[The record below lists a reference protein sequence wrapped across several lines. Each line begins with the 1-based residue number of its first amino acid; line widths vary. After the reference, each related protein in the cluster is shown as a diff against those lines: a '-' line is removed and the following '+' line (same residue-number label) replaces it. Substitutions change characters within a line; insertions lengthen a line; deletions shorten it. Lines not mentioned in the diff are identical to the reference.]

1 MPQSN
6 QEIYEGLFNS
16 NEEFKSSFPTQDSF
30 EQYISTS
37 PTKLDKIYN
46 SFGTPS
52 PITTDA
58 PIEEPVKKK
67 EKGSFFRSLFSG
79 GKNKPAVEG
88 NTLTPQEATP
98 LVEEPVVPI
107 LPRAKGTKV
116 EPGPLFNPEVA
127 LDEYNSAVRLD
138 DDAKQE
144 EKIATF
150 GTDVSQG
157 IVTASTRVGEVLAN
171 AMSDFGGYILEN
183 VSQRPVADSDI
194 QWEPVKLNVPVE
206 VIEKQGRRKLTSA
219 FVSEKQPSA
228 IKAAKSI
235 IEQNLLG
242 GSQMNEEVGT
252 YIDKETKEE
261 KGWPI
266 LTKEAKQLVTELSE
280 NKDLSIYNP
289 VEKAEGIGEPETLQV
304 LKESRIPNAAKIEEY
319 ALMAFKQV
327 APSLEGYI
335 SRPDGSLI
343 ATDTE
348 IQNDP
353 RFQIVKEQLT
363 DMVTEGI
370 QKDNF
375 ESAFESELRKEFPN
389 NKEIQENGIRALQ
402 PEVKAMLE
410 NTLSSTITKSQKEFD
425 AYVTAK
431 SVPFLKMRSEK
442 LMVFDASFD
451 AFKRKYNYNEDL
463 ETYMGGPKEDFEKDK
478 KTIFDLYDAIN
489 KDIYEAATLLQN
501 DLEEY
506 GQTFNKENKVKLDD
520 QMQVLGQEIDTKI
533 KNIAKRVAE
542 QIGTRQKLAEY
553 NAFQQ
558 NSLVENM
565 VNAYAAGQADQV
577 RGYSL
582 MLRTIGGGRSV
593 VTDYLED
600 LADIGYKY
608 ETSVSTQWYQSKDE
622 NGKKLSFREAIKR
635 AFKDLPTALE
645 TGSKALIE
653 TARMAPA
660 MTSSMAAGALGGGI
674 ATVGA
679 TAFIS
684 DTGMEM
690 SEGYK
695 NTLAATGDRR
705 KAENVADE
713 IYKNQLGILIS
724 YVSDGIAFSP
734 KSLGKISNLAQAAR
748 VTGSKLLVNQLGET
762 YQEINQGFGQDK
774 SKSEII
780 DNKPFTTSFTEYAK
794 ENALDL
800 GMAVLPQTLLFGG
813 ASSVADAYSQIT
825 EEKRAQDAIRLFDEL
840 GFTNY
845 IHNAVNDMGRSGAL
859 ALSETMYMQGQI
871 TKEQAEKFQQ
881 AAIRLTEFS
890 ETATVLAPDSRE
902 KSHAIIGLMGD
913 KYEQQAKMEAVTTD
927 QAKDQ
932 IKDAVKK
939 IEEEIEN
946 VRAGK
951 LQDYTVVTDT
961 RTGRIIAVPSNLKLK
976 KLIAPNSQQAYAF
989 LAQAALGGVELN
1001 TQDIKIKEL
1010 VDKYKIYINNGTGT
1024 QAKIA
1029 EIQKEKAAEM
1039 ADAAEKREKGVK
1051 DVPTDEE
1058 ITKKADV
1065 KINMVAL
1072 DAFFPVFE
1080 AQQNV
1085 AVELQKYKEK
1095 QNTETGNINIPDT
1108 FEINDKTTAEEIDNF
1123 VVGAENHQK
1132 VNMAIAQMKSV
1143 MPLMQRMFPN
1153 AKIVLVKDDNAI
1165 KQITGSDTV
1174 DEGFFYQGLEETYP
1188 NSGTDKVYETEEGS
1202 KVKKA
1207 VTPTIYLNLQRMT
1220 EFTLYHETV
1229 HAALLK
1235 AFGSDPTLMRNFKNG
1250 VATILDKDI
1259 KARLDKWLAERNYSA
1274 ELKDE
1279 EYLAQLGAFLKA
1291 EGRNIKISMWQQ
1303 FKNLILTVLNKMG
1316 VKSLE
1321 DKVNSFYD
1329 AKQMADFFNQLSKGV
1344 VEGVKTDQFVPA
1356 EASARMKAKR
1366 SQTPLEERAAKSG
1379 MVRFSSV
1386 PSSQQAFQYAEEM
1399 MNEAI
1404 NKYGFQKNENTLEG
1418 PKKYTDFS
1426 RANRM
1431 VYIGLDKSINIAP
1444 NANLTSEQLLSVT
1457 NRLMLN
1463 IVFHQDSA
1471 KWNNIVKEYSKVNRK
1486 IAKVFQATSNT
1497 KAKSDQTVIDGINE
1511 ISSFV
1516 YRYTNNTLFDSA
1528 SENKAAE
1535 KIWNEMSNFFVNR
1548 PVSHLGGIYNMLSA
1562 WSSQEPTAQKQALN
1576 NEEVLESIRNNP
1588 EVGANEQVG
1597 MFMDGTGN
1605 LIPSQVR
1612 KSLARVEFA
1621 QGFFDTLKD
1630 KFPEIKIDTIDEA
1643 ARLQAV
1649 EKAFKDG
1656 SITQTTYERALRL
1669 GGSKTLRILQNNLA
1683 DDGYTIHYDSLD
1695 NLTTAY
1701 SLVLLYEIQKGN
1713 PQVWLNILKQTE
1725 SQVPEMKEVFVRFR
1739 EAMALDSDLEPG
1751 DFRDLPEDVYYN
1763 DAARKIKDN
1772 EIMPYLANIL
1782 ADNAQNYLTSSENNQ
1797 SDLANRIIED
1807 LKNNF
1812 NQRDEVDYSIL
1823 PGSTGLE
1830 QLALL
1835 LIDPRVKLKN
1845 NFFARS
1851 LSDYNRKRFNDTK
1864 ILKDL
1869 LEDPTVDFIV
1879 DPNRPW
1885 DQQFS
1890 LDSTVDEIEIAD
1902 KAIDS
1907 IANNLDLI
1915 IEAAENS
1922 PEYMEAQ
1929 SLGYWPN
1936 NNYQYLEHAED
1947 LMRMRR
1953 LVVNEVDQI
1962 ESMGNG
1968 APGDFNNIATRRL
1981 KEFFYNT
1988 LDRMSRQNTAA
1999 DVNVYVD
2006 SLIKLTGDPEIV
2018 EKTKAI
2024 NKPIPRILYEFIADI
2039 SGDRN
2044 NFIISLTSRSGG
2056 QNFTQDQI
2064 PAFKQQ
2070 MSNVL
2075 EKKLLEVKQKGL
2087 DKRESAFYIY
2097 DNNNQIIDEM
2107 TVDGTLV
2114 DEGPNTVRG
2123 LYMNFRS
2130 KKYGYGNAP
2139 SGNEAG
2145 SETEFRK
2152 NVVNDAASSLLRLF
2166 ADENISYISFTPAMG
2181 VPDKYRND
2189 PSRYRQALYG
2199 LTSQRMQGAYAQPL
2213 TSKRKL
2219 AEIEQIKQEE
2229 LDRAA
2234 QRRSMGA
2241 TDVPTDEEII
2251 KEAKKKAEE
2260 VSTRAQIIPIS
2271 PVMIAGN
2278 IGQLQVDYSKRVAP
2292 LNKSQIRQSQAANH
2306 QKIKQEVDS
2315 LRQQNIAD
2323 SDIFA
2328 SLFNEYGYEDMRTSA
2343 FGTDFMNASD
2353 EFIDKKAEEG
2363 LTKYAAEFGKRQT
2376 GIRNFLDSY
2385 YGSAPLLTLVN
2396 QLRQGVLFIDD
2407 TNLSLPEG
2415 QTTYLFD
2422 PNTAQLRSTTLP
2434 EGKVY
2439 KFADYEIFRAL
2450 FDAGETSSTLNQIF
2464 GPQFRQTIERVL
2476 ERKQMSS
2483 DILKDLND
2491 DARSL
2496 KVKRS
2501 IDELRELGEIY
2512 DDMDATAI
2520 VKWLVGRLATGG
2532 VEEAV
2537 QNIIDRLNKA
2547 GTFAELEDQMN
2558 LAFFESSQAED
2569 IQALSGL
2576 GSFAGR
2582 VLRLLRQV
2590 AQKPEQI
2597 LIDNA
2602 ESKGLIIPP
2611 KLKAAIEEASKK
2623 KIEAY
2628 EAYRTALKTFMNDFN
2643 DLNGLALI
2651 AAEKYYDDMAFE
2663 FARTINVA
2671 AIQPGFWSN
2680 NLIKASAFGLLSINT
2695 LGVSAV
2701 SVLEILGRS
2710 LNLPS
2715 ALTRFIVDKY
2725 FSKAEVI
2732 PGFKMRAQ
2740 TNPFTKA
2747 YWRNAKNMFNYTAS
2761 GSFYD
2766 MGRVMATGQ
2775 QQNKSISLTDQ
2786 PSNMNTFRDAHN
2798 IVQLFMKHLDSRK
2811 GSPLTTEDIAD
2822 QLEVAMIEVNAGV
2835 DAQGRPVKQLQ
2846 LADSYAIFN
2855 TFFRGIVAQPFFGQ
2869 GEAMLRL
2876 MPLGLDRFGAN
2887 AIAMNSML
2895 TYINLQ
2901 MENDYAN
2908 MPASLLKA
2916 MQDRNASG
2924 IAPTGLPSVPGQ
2936 PIPNVTMDEVTFQKN
2951 MSRLMTGLFATGQM
2965 GKDIFETEALRE
2977 TFFND
2982 NALTRGMSSVRTN
2995 LQNKMKKNYYTYLAQ
3010 KQKGAE
3016 GSFRIKAASA
3026 ASLHLNQMANVAQFA
3041 VLPFVKVPS
3050 NIGVAVITRGNPL
3063 SAMLNS
3069 LYQLKNYNEVFG
3081 EMKDKYKLDMSANTA
3096 LTIPNT
3102 IIIPETTTGQK
3113 IEVEKDM
3120 LRLYEAKRKYLQAV
3134 GDITASTIFA
3144 GAAYTI
3150 IMSGAVTSS
3159 DDPDKRNL
3167 MNEMG
3172 LRFSEI
3178 NLTHLREYM
3187 AKCAEMG
3194 TMIDGETFSRNR
3206 GKAKST
3212 DLKVNLINLG
3222 TYMGYG
3228 LGFASDL
3235 YKAHLTNQ
3243 NETNDQFEGF
3253 RTYFTTGTIFQNMT
3267 RTMFKMTPSVK
3278 FIEDLLQVFDTKKDW
3293 GKDIDDL
3300 VGGLIATSGG
3310 GFAPSLLGKPLSVS
3324 EAQVIQSPKNI
3335 EMSKEVDK
3343 YIWPVNV
3350 KPILIGHLRLSRN
3363 GLIFPGTF
3371 RSDFYQ
3377 SGIGTFG
3384 EDLTLRRTLNK
3395 PNTGA
3400 AYVESMLNF
3409 FSMRRESVIAPA
3421 EAGMEYNKHQNV
3433 QSFVSGVAYLG
3444 SVYFQLRKDPTD
3456 FYKVFNR
3463 SQRNSFILTDAPE
3476 GERGENVNKPIKMPN
3491 DIFRDEARILGSYR
3505 YAVVEEYN
3513 TKLNNFIEEI
3523 KTRKIETPEDK
3534 EQMAVEIKSY
3544 MDALTEKMNA
3554 VEKQYAEEFLLNR
3567 ATNVAAELERR
3578 KILVKNRELDE
3589 KQLLIQIGVPAE
3601 TFENIDLYRWSPS
3614 FDKQGRLI
3622 NAKTSESIQKL
3633 KK

>member
-1 MPQSN
+1 MSQSN
-6 QEIYEGLFNS
+6 QEIYEGLYNS

-30 EQYISTS
+30 DQYIATS
-37 PTKLDKIYN
+37 PTKLDKVYNIY
-46 SFGTPS
+46 GTPS
-52 PITTDA
+52 PTIAATPT
-58 PIEEPVKKK
+58 EEPVKKK

-79 GKNKPAVEG
+79 GKNKPAAED

-98 LVEEPVVPI
+98 LVEQPVVPV
-107 LPRAKGTKV
+107 LPRAKGVKI
-116 EPGPLFNPEVA
+116 EPGPLFEPETA
-127 LDEYNSAVRLD
+127 LNEYNSAVKLD
-138 DDAKQE
+138 DEAKQE

-157 IVTASTRVGEVLAN
+157 IVTGATRVGEVVAN
-171 AMSDFGGYILEN
+171 AMGDFGGYILEN
-183 VSQRPVADSDI
+183 ISQRPVADSDI

-206 VIEKQGRRKLTSA
+206 VIAKQGRRKLTSA

-235 IEQNLLG
+235 IEQTLLNGNL
-242 GSQMNEEVGT
+242 MNEEVGT

-289 VEKAEGIGEPETLQV
+289 VEKGEGIGEPETLQV
-304 LKESRIPNAAKIEEY
+304 LKESRIANIAKIEEY
-319 ALMAFKQV
+319 ALMAFKQIASV
-327 APSLEGYI
+327 LEGYI

-402 PEVKAMLE
+402 PQVKAMLE
-410 NTLSSTITKSQKEFD
+410 NTLSSTVTKSQKEFD

-442 LMVFDASFD
+442 IMVLDASFD

-463 ETYMGGPKEDFEKDK
+463 EMYMGGPKEDFEKDK
-478 KTIFDLYDAIN
+478 KTIFDLYDAVN
-489 KDIYEAATLLQN
+489 KDVNEAALVLQN
-501 DLEEY
+501 ELEEY
-506 GQTFNKENKVKLDD
+506 SQTFNKENKVKLEEELKL
-520 QMQVLGQEIDTKI
+520 LGQDVDTKI
-533 KNIAKRVAE
+533 KNIAKKVAE

-565 VNAYAAGQADQV
+565 VNAYAAGQFDQL

-582 MLRTIGGGRSV
+582 MLRTIGGGRSMF
-593 VTDYLED
+593 TDYLED
-600 LADIGYKY
+600 LADLGFKY
-608 ETSVSTQWYQSKDE
+608 ETSVSTQWYESKDE
-622 NGKKLSFREAIKR
+622 NGKKLGFREAIKR
-635 AFKDLPTALE
+635 AFKDIPTALE

-679 TAFIS
+679 TSFIS

-690 SEGYK
+690 AEGYK
-695 NTLAATGDRR
+695 NTLASTGDRR

-724 YVSDGIAFSP
+724 YVSDGIAFTP
-734 KSLGKISNLAQAAR
+734 KSLGKIANLSQAVRISA
-748 VTGSKLLVNQLGET
+748 SKLAINQLGET
-762 YQEINQGFGQDK
+762 SQEINQGFGQDK
-774 SKSEII
+774 AKSEII
-780 DNKPFTTSFTEYAK
+780 DNKPFTTSFTDYAK

-800 GMAVLPQTLLFGG
+800 SMAVLPQTLLFGG
-813 ASSVADAYSQIT
+813 AGSVADAYSQIT
-825 EEKRAQDAIRLFDEL
+825 QEKRAQDAVRLFDEL

-871 TKEQAEKFQQ
+871 TREQAEKFQQ

-890 ETATVLAPDSRE
+890 ETATVLAPDSKE

-932 IKDAVKK
+932 IKDAIKK
-939 IEEEIEN
+939 IEEEIKN

-961 RTGRIIAVPSNLKLK
+961 RTGKIIAVPSNLKLK
-976 KLIAPNSQQAYAF
+976 KLIAPNSQEAYSF

-1001 TQDIKIKEL
+1001 TQDLKIKEV
-1010 VDKYKIYINNGTGT
+1010 VDKYKIYINNGPGT

-1058 ITKKADV
+1058 ISKKADA

-1108 FEINDKTTAEEIDNF
+1108 FEINDKTTPEQIDNF

-1153 AKIVLVKDDNAI
+1153 AKIVLVKDDSAI

-1188 NSGTDKVYETEEGS
+1188 DSGTTKVYETEEG

-1235 AFGSDPTLMRNFKNG
+1235 AFGADPTLMRNFKNG

-1356 EASARMKAKR
+1356 DANARIKAKR
-1366 SQTPLEERAAKSG
+1366 SQTPLEERAANSG

-1399 MNEAI
+1399 MNEAV

-1418 PKKYTDFS
+1418 LKKYTDFS
-1426 RANRM
+1426 RDNRM

-1444 NANLTSEQLLSVT
+1444 NANLTTEQLLSVS

-1463 IVFHQDSA
+1463 ILFHEDSA
-1471 KWNNIVKEYSKVNRK
+1471 KWNNILKEYGKVNKK
-1486 IAKVFQATSNT
+1486 IAKVFQVPGNA
-1497 KAKSDQTVIDGINE
+1497 KAKSDQKVIDGINE

-1516 YRYTNNTLFDSA
+1516 YRYTNNSLFNSV
-1528 SENKAAE
+1528 SETKAAE
-1535 KIWNEMSNFFVNR
+1535 KIWNEMSTFFVNR
-1548 PVSHLGGIYNMLSA
+1548 PVSHLGGIYNILSA
-1562 WSSQEPTAQKQALN
+1562 WSAQEPTAQKQSLD
-1576 NEEVLESIRNNP
+1576 NEKVLESIRNNS
-1588 EVGANEQVG
+1588 EIGANQQVS
-1597 MFMDGTGN
+1597 MFMDGIGD

-1612 KSLARVEFA
+1612 KSLARVDFA
-1621 QGFFDTLKD
+1621 QGLFDTLKD
-1630 KFPEIKIDTIDEA
+1630 KFPEIKIDTIDETE
-1643 ARLQAV
+1643 RLKAV
-1649 EKAFKDG
+1649 EKAFADG
-1656 SITQTTYERALRL
+1656 NITQRTYELALQR
-1669 GGSKTLRILQNNLA
+1669 GTPNTINIFQNNLP
-1683 DDGYTIHYDSLD
+1683 DDGYKIRYDNLD
-1695 NLTTAY
+1695 SLTTAY
-1701 SLVLLYEIQKGN
+1701 SLVLLYEIQKSN

-1725 SQVPEMKEVFVRFR
+1725 AQIPEMKEVFVRFR
-1739 EAMALDSDLEPG
+1739 EAMTIDSNIEQQSFEYLA
-1751 DFRDLPEDVYYN
+1751 EDDYYN
-1763 DAARKIKDN
+1763 ETARKIKDE

-1797 SDLANRIIED
+1797 SDLANRIVED

-1823 PGSTGLE
+1823 PGTTGLE

-1845 NFFARS
+1845 DFFTRS
-1851 LSDYNRKRFNDTK
+1851 LSLINRKKYSDIKT
-1864 ILKDL
+1864 LKDL
-1869 LEDPTVDFIV
+1869 VEDPTVDFIV

-1890 LDSTVDEIEIAD
+1890 LKTTAEEKEIAD
-1902 KAIDS
+1902 KAIES
-1907 IANNLDLI
+1907 IVNNLDLI

-1922 PEYMEAQ
+1922 PEYIEA
-1929 SLGYWPN
+1929 SNAGYKPAHS
-1936 NNYQYLEHAED
+1936 YQYLDHLDD
-1947 LMRMRR
+1947 LMMIRR
-1953 LVVNEVDQI
+1953 RSINEAEQLKDRGI
-1962 ESMGNG
+1962 G
-1968 APGDFNNIATRRL
+1968 APDDFTRIATR
-1981 KEFFYNT
+1981 KVNEFFYNT
-1988 LDRMSRQNTAA
+1988 LDRMNRQTTI
-1999 DVNVYVD
+1999 DEVNEYVN
-2006 SLIKLTGDPEIV
+2006 SLIKLTGDPEII
-2018 EKTKAI
+2018 EKIKAL

-2039 SGDRN
+2039 DGDRN
-2044 NFIISLTSRSGG
+2044 DFIIRLTSRVGG
-2056 QNFTQDQI
+2056 QNFTQS
-2064 PAFKQQ
+2064 Q
-2070 MSNVL
+2070 MSDFRRELSFILNGKLANVN
-2075 EKKLLEVKQKGL
+2075 QKGL
-2087 DKRESAFYIY
+2087 AQREASFYIY
-2097 DNNNQIIDEM
+2097 DDQKNIIDEM
-2107 TVDGTLV
+2107 IVDGTIQQDSPSSLK
-2114 DEGPNTVRG
+2114 G
-2123 LYMNFRS
+2123 LYMNFKS

-2139 SGNEAG
+2139 SGKEAG
-2145 SETEFRK
+2145 SETDFRK
-2152 NVVNDAASSLLRLF
+2152 NVVNDSAAVLLRLF
-2166 ADENISYISFTPAMG
+2166 ADENISFISFTPAMG

-2189 PSRYRQALYG
+2189 PARYRQRLYN
-2199 LTSQRMQGAYAQPL
+2199 LTADRMQGEFRQTL
-2213 TSKRKL
+2213 VSKSKLELIELRKNSALDL
-2219 AEIEQIKQEE
+2219 AA
-2229 LDRAA
+2229 DR
-2234 QRRSMGA
+2234 RRMGE
-2241 TDVPTDEEII
+2241 TNVPTDEEII
-2251 KEAKKKAEE
+2251 KEAAKAADE
-2260 VSTRAQIIPIS
+2260 VSSRSQIIPVS
-2271 PVMIAGN
+2271 PIMRVGTV
-2278 IGQLQVDYSKRVAP
+2278 GQLVVDYTKRFAP
-2292 LNKSQIRQSQAANH
+2292 LDKSQIRQSQAANH

-2323 SDIFA
+2323 NDIFA
-2328 SLFNEYGYEDMRTSA
+2328 SLFNKYGYEDMRTSA

-2376 GIRNFLDSY
+2376 GIRNFLDTY
-2385 YGSAPLLTLVN
+2385 HGSAPLLALVN
-2396 QLRQGVLFIDD
+2396 QLREGVLFIDD
-2407 TNLSLPEG
+2407 TNLGLPEG

-2422 PNTAQLRSTTLP
+2422 PNTAQLRSTSLP
-2434 EGKVY
+2434 EGTVY

-2483 DILKDLND
+2483 DILKDLEK

-2496 KVKRS
+2496 KVRKS

-2520 VKWLVGRLATGG
+2520 VKWLVNRLATGG

-2537 QNIIDRLNKA
+2537 QNIIDRLNKV
-2547 GTFAELEDQMN
+2547 GTFADLEDQMN
-2558 LAFFESSQAED
+2558 LAFFESAQAED

-2597 LIDNA
+2597 IIENA

-2611 KLKAAIEEASKK
+2611 RLKAAIEEASKK
-2623 KIEAY
+2623 KTEAY
-2628 EAYRTALKTFMNDFN
+2628 DAYKKALKTFMNDFN
-2643 DLNGLALI
+2643 DLNGIALI
-2651 AAEKYYDDMAFE
+2651 AAEKYFDDMAFE
-2663 FARTINVA
+2663 FARTINVTGV
-2671 AIQPGFWSN
+2671 QPGFWSN
-2680 NLIKASAFGLLSINT
+2680 NLIKASAFGLLSVNT
-2695 LGVSAV
+2695 LGVSAL

-2747 YWRNAKNMFNYTAS
+2747 YWRNGRNMFKYTAS
-2761 GSFYD
+2761 ASFYD
-2766 MGRVMATGQ
+2766 MGRIMATGQ

-2798 IVQLFMKHLDSRK
+2798 IVQLFMKFLETKK
-2811 GSPLTTEDIAD
+2811 GSKLTTEEIAD

-2835 DAQGRPVKQLQ
+2835 DAQGQPVKRLE
-2846 LADSYAIFN
+2846 LADSYAIIN

-2869 GEAMLRL
+2869 GELMLRL

-2908 MPASLLKA
+2908 MPDSLLKA
-2916 MQDRNASG
+2916 LQDRNASG

-2951 MSRLMTGLFATGQM
+2951 MSRLMTALFATGQM
-2965 GKDIFETEALRE
+2965 GKDVFESEALRE

-2982 NALTRGMSSVRTN
+2982 NALTRGMSSIRTN
-2995 LQNKMKKNYYTYLAQ
+2995 LQTKMKNNYYRYLAQ

-3050 NIGVAVITRGNPL
+3050 NIGVAVITRGNPI

-3069 LYQLKNYNEVFG
+3069 VGQGIKYNEVFA
-3081 EMKDKYKLDMSANTA
+3081 EIQEKYRLNMTANTA
-3096 LTIPNT
+3096 LTIPNS
-3102 IIIPETTTGQK
+3102 IILPQTTTAQK
-3113 IEVEKDM
+3113 IEVERDM
-3120 LRLYEAKRKYLQAV
+3120 MRLYEAKRKYLQAV

-3187 AKCAEMG
+3187 TKCAEMG
-3194 TMIDGETFSRNR
+3194 TMIDGETFSRTR
-3206 GKAKST
+3206 GKAKPT

-3235 YKAHLTNQ
+3235 YKAHLTNE

-3253 RTYFTTGTIFQNMT
+3253 KSYFTTGTIFQNMT

-3278 FIEDLLQVFDTKKDW
+3278 FIEDLLQVVDTKKDW
-3293 GKDIDDL
+3293 GKDLDDL
-3300 VGGLIATSGG
+3300 IGGLFATSGG
-3310 GFAPSLLGKPLSVS
+3310 GFAPALLGKPLSVS
-3324 EAQVIQSPKNI
+3324 ESQVIQNPKDI
-3335 EMSKEVDK
+3335 EMSKEIDK
-3343 YIWPVNV
+3343 YIWPLNV
-3350 KPILIGHLRLSRN
+3350 KPILIGHMRMSRN

-3409 FSMRRESVIAPA
+3409 FSMRREAVISP
-3421 EAGMEYNKHQNV
+3421 EGAGVEFTKHQNV
-3433 QSFVSGVAYLG
+3433 QSFVSGVSYLG
-3444 SVYFQLRKDPTD
+3444 SIYFQLRKDPTD

-3463 SQRNSFILTDAPE
+3463 SNRNSFILTDSPE
-3476 GERGENVNKPIKMPN
+3476 GKRGENQNKPIKLPN
-3491 DIFRDEARILGSYR
+3491 DILRDEARILGSYR
-3505 YAVVEEYN
+3505 YAVIEEYN
-3513 TKLNNFIEEI
+3513 TQLNNFIETV
-3523 KTRKIETPEDK
+3523 KTRKVETPEDK
-3534 EQMAVEIKSY
+3534 EQLAVEIKQY
-3544 MDALTEKMNA
+3544 MDGITEKMNA
-3554 VEKQYAEEFLLNR
+3554 VEKQYKEEFLLNR
-3567 ATNVAAELERR
+3567 STNVAAELERR

-3589 KQLLIQIGVPAE
+3589 KEMLIQIGVPAE
-3601 TFENIDLYRWSPS
+3601 TFNNINLYRWSPS
-3614 FDKQGRLI
+3614 FDKQGRLV